1 VRLALSTRPSL
12 PYLLTISFVIFS
24 GALGVRILHWQDN
37 QAGLLNGALTI
48 LDSQYKI
55 EVNRMRREGGLL
67 FPREHNDTGDAQ
79 MLLHPPGYSILIL
92 ALYGGD
98 LGGHFY
104 EKLRWA
110 QVLCDALATVM
121 VFLIAAELLPVAIA
135 SIAGSIAALS
145 PHLAFYSVYGTPDS
159 LSVPPIL
166 LSVYFVIRAIKRP
179 RFITVVAAGAMVGL
193 SCWLKADALLLAPVL
208 AAVVWLL
215 LERGKRL
222 RYALA
227 LVCATIVVISPIT
240 IRNWIVFHSF
250 VPLSVG
256 SGIILVEGIANYDK
270 EGRFGMPGSHQE
282 ILRKDVEWHGR
293 LDYGRKT
300 WRPDG
305 IARDRARFSRG
316 LAVIAEHP
324 GWFLGVMLRRAAF
337 MLTYNSSRR
346 KDWPEDT
353 ATVSSLSARPV
364 FDHPQ
369 DADDMKPV
377 WSGSPVELIAGGAHL
392 SPEADVSLTPDGQ
405 TMQVIGDRSDF
416 QDQFAAAPIALE
428 KDSDYVL
435 TLPVKSERGSIAVK
449 ITSADRR
456 ISLGAGI
463 IREADGETKTSEGET
478 ETDNANEDE
487 ADGAVDSTGQ
497 QPNNDLPGLRGIRVP
512 FATGANTEVRLV
524 LSNNGAASDR
534 PAAQLGGAEV
544 FRLGPTPYAW
554 TRYPRTLIRGIQRN
568 LFTTTAMLPLVI
580 AGLALLALSRRG
592 DALLIML
599 AVPVYYVCSHSV
611 LHTEYRYILV
621 IHYFLVIAAATTLY
635 CAGAAVWQKSRD
647 KVRLRAWQN
656 ARARSSNPFG
666 N

>member
-1 VRLALSTRPSL
+1 LNGS
-12 PYLLTISFVIFS
+12 LTII
-24 GALGVRILHWQDN
+24 
-37 QAGLLNGALTI
+37 
-48 LDSQYKI
+48 DSQYKI
-55 EVNRMRREGGLL
+55 EAKRMLREGGLL

-79 MLLHPPGYSILIL
+79 MLLHPPGYSIMIV
-92 ALYGGD
+92 ALYRGD

-104 EKLRWA
+104 EKLRWV
-110 QVLCDALATVM
+110 QVICDALATVM

-135 SIAGSIAALS
+135 FIAGSIAVLS

-166 LSVYFVIRAIKRP
+166 LSVYLVIRAIKRP
-179 RFITVVAAGAMVGL
+179 RFITVVAAGAMVGV
-193 SCWLKADALLLAPVL
+193 SCWLKADALLLAPFL

-222 RYALA
+222 RYAIA

-270 EGRFGMPGSHQE
+270 EGRFGMPGSHRE

-324 GWFLGVMLRRAAF
+324 GWFLGVMQRRAAF
-337 MLTYNSSRR
+337 MLSYNSSRP

-353 ATVSSLSARPV
+353 ATVSSLSARPA

-369 DADDMKPV
+369 VVTDDTKSV
-377 WSGSPVELIAGGAHL
+377 WSGSPVELIARGAHL
-392 SPEADVSLTPDGQ
+392 SREADVSLTPDGQ
-405 TMQVIGDRSDF
+405 MLQVVGDSSDF

-435 TLPVKSERGSIAVK
+435 TLPVKSERGSMAVK
-449 ITSADRR
+449 ITNVDRR

-463 IREADGETKTSEGET
+463 IGEADGETKTSEGET

-487 ADGAVDSTGQ
+487 TDSAMDSTGQ
-497 QPNNDLPGLRGIRVP
+497 QPNNGFRGLRGIQVP

-524 LSNNGAASDR
+524 LSNNGAASNR
-534 PAAQLGGAEV
+534 PAAQLGRAQV

-592 DALLIML
+592 DALLILL
-599 AVPVYYVCSHSV
+599 AVPVYYVCSHSL

-621 IHYFLVIAAATTLY
+621 IHYFLVIAAATTVY
-635 CAGAAVWQKSRD
+635 CAGGPIWQKSRD
-647 KVRLRAWQN
+647 MVTLRAWRN
-656 ARARSSNPFG
+656 ARARSSNASG